1 MDDRRSVDRARTT
14 KAASIVFGG
23 QTGERSCEVE
33 VKDIGSGGAGI
44 YKSGL
49 AILPLTF
56 ELSLDNLRRRCRM
69 VWRRGNFFGV
79 TFEDQCSP
87 TLIESE
93 IGEADLAISEPPFS
107 LLDEPLQLADNTE
120 GLTEFESHITQ
131 RNGDRG
137 SDVGF
142 TIGVAV
148 ALALPVLI
156 SLGAYIATTVV
167 LKAG

>member
-1 MDDRRSVDRARTT
+1 MDDRRSVDRARTS
-14 KAASIVFGG
+14 KAASIVFGRQAG
-23 QTGERSCEVE
+23 GHSCEVE

-120 GLTEFESHITQ
+120 GLTEFESNITQ
-131 RNGDRG
+131 RNGDCG

-156 SLGAYIATTVV
+156 SLGAYIATTAV